1 MVFSISLKLLGESF
15 SAGPF
20 LTESSE
26 SENLSLLLKSP
37 SSLPALSSALAFGY
51 WSSLIF
57 CLYNSIF
64 SVSLIRTLSSRIAD
78 QISSKPSNSS
88 VFYSVIWN
96 DTELSNKNESEM
108 SFWAN
113 DWKSRIN
120 RKLSSMASCS
130 LRESNFAIS
139 LCLNWGNLIV
149 EISTHD
155 PFLAL
160 FSISFT
166 GSSSLLSERLMS
178 GLTNCYLIEFCI

>member
-26 SENLSLLLKSP
+26 SENLSLLLISP
-37 SSLPALSSALAFGY
+37 SSLPISALAFGRL
-51 WSSLIF
+51 SSLIF

-108 SFWAN
+108 SF
-113 DWKSRIN
+113 
-120 RKLSSMASCS
+120 
-130 LRESNFAIS
+130 
-139 LCLNWGNLIV
+139 
-149 EISTHD
+149 
-155 PFLAL
+155 
-160 FSISFT
+160 
-166 GSSSLLSERLMS
+166 
-178 GLTNCYLIEFCI
+178 